1 MNNHL
6 LNKNSHT
13 QQNRS
18 VTDFISLGFVGGLR
32 SMFPFISKLSLVF
45 PIPVFR
51 TATQIQYRTF
61 DYAQRALDRHKARV
75 QDAGGHDEHPTVF
88 SRIYSA
94 ETDETWTPIEIRD
107 NAQVFIVGGSDTTAN
122 SMIYL
127 VWCVCTL
134 PEVRRRLLAE
144 LRGLRDKFT
153 YEELRDLTYLNAC
166 VDEAL
171 RLYSALPAGLPR
183 AVPPGGVELA
193 GYPIPG
199 GMTVT
204 TQCFTLH
211 RNEEAF
217 PDPYSFDPDRWENT
231 TQLMRDSLM
240 PFGGGA
246 RSKLRIL
253 ERIFSPESRIAFLE
267 FSLVDSMADRK

>member
-1 MNNHL
+1 MRADATR
-6 LNKNSHT
+6 SMG

-32 SMFPFISKLSLVF
+32 SMFPLVSKLSLVL

-61 DYAQRALDRHKARV
+61 DYAQRALDRHRARV
-75 QDAGGHDEHPTVF
+75 DAAGGHDEHPTVF

-94 ETDETWTPIEIRD
+94 EVDETWTPVEIRD

-127 VWCVCTL
+127 IWCVCRL

-144 LRGLRDKFT
+144 LGGLGEEYT
-153 YEELRDLTYLNAC
+153 YEQLRDLPYLNYC

-183 AVPPGGVELA
+183 AVPPGGADLA
-193 GYPIPG
+193 GHFIPG

-204 TQCFTLH
+204 TQCFSLH
-211 RNEEAF
+211 RDEEAF
-217 PDPYSFDPDRWENT
+217 PDPYSFNPERWASA

-246 RSKLRIL
+246 RSECFAPVAPSALL
-253 ERIFSPESRIAFLE
+253 SP
-267 FSLVDSMADRK
+267 SLVSLAVRARLTM